1 MNRSTFVG
9 LAGALA
15 LAAPLAAQAPA
26 DTATLTLSA
35 AVQHALAAYPELQA
49 AEATASGAHAAAG
62 RLIAQRLPQLAAQG
76 NVSRFQDPMIVA
88 PLHGLNLQAAPPAFD
103 QTLIQGGLNASYTLF
118 DGGARGARIHG
129 ARARAAAADDRVH
142 ASSADVIAGTA
153 QAYLEVLTAQAVLA
167 AETQGVTA
175 LTAERDRVQQQL
187 DVGNAAR
194 VALLRVEAALATA
207 EAGRISATTS
217 LDDAERE
224 LARRLGVDPA
234 EARAA
239 RLVPVRIADT
249 TVPGRDALLRQAD
262 DANPDL
268 RAARRQEEA
277 ATWTRRAAVAA
288 WLPHL
293 DLVGGYLVYG
303 SGAGDF
309 SGEWQAGVRL
319 SYPIFTGGA
328 RSSAVTEAGAE
339 AAAASAKV
347 RLAEIATANA
357 VDRAL
362 SAVRDA
368 AARTAAVEA
377 AVAHLEEVVRI
388 ERLSLETG
396 EGTETDFLQSEA
408 DLRGAR
414 ANLARTR
421 ATAVFAR
428 VSLAR
433 LTGTLTPAWIT
444 AALETDR

>member
-1 MNRSTFVG
+1 MNRSPFVV

-62 RLIAQRLPQLAAQG
+62 RLTAQRFPQLAAQG

-129 ARARAAAADDRVH
+129 ARARAAAADEQVH
-142 ASSADVIAGTA
+142 ASSADVIAGTV
-153 QAYLEVLTAQAVLA
+153 QAYLDVLTAQAVLA
-167 AETQGVTA
+167 AERQGVTA
-175 LTAERDRVQQQL
+175 LTAERDRVRQQL

-207 EAGRISATTS
+207 DAGRIAAATS
-217 LDDAERE
+217 LDDAERD
-224 LARRLGVDPA
+224 LARRLGLEPA
-234 EARAA
+234 AARAA

-249 TVPGRDALLRQAD
+249 AVLGRNALLRQAD

-268 RAARRQEEA
+268 RAARRQAEA
-277 ATWTRRAAVAA
+277 ASWARRAAAAA

-339 AAAASAKV
+339 ATAASARV

-368 AARTAAVEA
+368 TARTAAVDA

-408 DLRGAR
+408 DLRRAR

-421 ATAVFAR
+421 ATAVLAR

-433 LTGTLTPAWIT
+433 LTGALTPGWIT

>member
-35 AVQHALAAYPELQA
+35 AVQHAIAAYPELQA

-62 RLIAQRLPQLAAQG
+62 RLTAQRLPQLAAQG

-103 QTLIQGGLNASYTLF
+103 QTLVQGGLNASYTLF

-129 ARARAAAADDRVH
+129 ARARAAAADDQVH

-207 EAGRISATTS
+207 EAGRIAAATS

-239 RLVPVRIADT
+239 RLAPVRIADT

-268 RAARRQEEA
+268 RAARRQAEA
-277 ATWTRRAAVAA
+277 ASWTRRAAVAA

-309 SGEWQAGVRL
+309 SGEWQAGIRL
-319 SYPIFTGGA
+319 TYPIFTGGA

-339 AAAASAKV
+339 ATAASARV

-368 AARTAAVEA
+368 VARTAAVEA
-377 AVAHLEEVVRI
+377 AVAHLDEVVRI

-408 DLRGAR
+408 DLRRAR
-414 ANLARTR
+414 ADLARTR
-421 ATAVFAR
+421 ATAVLAR

-433 LTGTLTPAWIT
+433 LTGALTPAWIT